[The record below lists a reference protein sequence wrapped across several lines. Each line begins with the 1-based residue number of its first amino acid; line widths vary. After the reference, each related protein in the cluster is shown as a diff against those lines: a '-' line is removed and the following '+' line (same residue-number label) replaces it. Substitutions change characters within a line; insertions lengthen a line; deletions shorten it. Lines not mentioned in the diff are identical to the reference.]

1 MTNDKFG
8 CSGGNRSDLFTMG
21 PDEAAFDVSQLT
33 KPRSVIPEHFNQV
46 ATSGGTVNAGTKL
59 ERFIQ
64 QLEQS
69 GYGDIQALVG
79 FDVVHDQAEL
89 VSVHAAYRHTKDPG
103 ELGQHR

>member
-1 MTNDKFG
+1 
-8 CSGGNRSDLFTMG
+8 MG

-64 QLEQS
+64 QLRGRSKNRVIVPLSDKPISRDGKVTARHS
-69 GYGDIQALVG
+69 GTEHPVC
-79 FDVVHDQAEL
+79 H
-89 VSVHAAYRHTKDPG
+89 
-103 ELGQHR
+103 